1 MCEYRMISDDF
12 QEHNAIR
19 EQQVSLLEGY
29 ARLYGYGDSLLCAEY
44 VTLSRRIRDALGSMD
59 MDISPGSFSDVAE
72 GTLDPVPAN
81 EVVNADVQGVRPID
95 AAAAPITNDEVTS
108 TLHRLANNEAVDE
121 RLGGPPAEMA
131 RMVDANARFRA
142 SMGPLSVGEM
152 LSLRD
157 EFQSAFDSI
166 GGGAASSTSALVEQ
180 VRAAMPPSA
189 QVYAFSDATYV
200 VEPSTNTGIAV
211 RSGSSG
217 VSFSLHLDGAIHD
230 ALALAKECIESAK
243 TAEKERDT
251 AVRRHKKL
259 KDAFNAKV
267 AEKAGYY
274 KQYAKLVREF

>member
-1 MCEYRMISDDF
+1 MKLSQRRIELLENELRSGGNNGLLERDEYRVLGTRGDINMLD
-12 QEHNAIR
+12 NA
-19 EQQVSLLEGY
+19 EN
-29 ARLYGYGDSLLCAEY
+29 
-44 VTLSRRIRDALGSMD
+44 T
-59 MDISPGSFSDVAE
+59 
-72 GTLDPVPAN
+72 
-81 EVVNADVQGVRPID
+81 NASEIPIEPTD
-95 AAAAPITNDEVTS
+95 APITNDEVTS

-121 RLGGPPAEMA
+121 RLGVPPAEMA

-166 GGGAASSTSALVEQ
+166 GGGPIGAGASSTSALVEQ

>member
-1 MCEYRMISDDF
+1 MVENPDASG
-12 QEHNAIR
+12 
-19 EQQVSLLEGY
+19 EG
-29 ARLYGYGDSLLCAEY
+29 L
-44 VTLSRRIRDALGSMD
+44 
-59 MDISPGSFSDVAE
+59 
-72 GTLDPVPAN
+72 
-81 EVVNADVQGVRPID
+81 RPID

-121 RLGGPPAEMA
+121 RLGVPPAEMA

-166 GGGAASSTSALVEQ
+166 GAAPIGAGASSTSALVEQ

>member
-1 MCEYRMISDDF
+1 MRDMRIAELESITAGIRAASVEDTSMQLS
-12 QEHNAIR
+12 ENA
-19 EQQVSLLEGY
+19 S
-29 ARLYGYGDSLLCAEY
+29 
-44 VTLSRRIRDALGSMD
+44 
-59 MDISPGSFSDVAE
+59 SDV
-72 GTLDPVPAN
+72 
-81 EVVNADVQGVRPID
+81 
-95 AAAAPITNDEVTS
+95 ITNDEVTS

-121 RLGGPPAEMA
+121 RLGVPPAEMA

>member
-1 MCEYRMISDDF
+1 MKLSQRRIELLENELRSGGNNGLLERDEYRVLGTRGDINMLD
-12 QEHNAIR
+12 NAENTNASEIPI
-19 EQQVSLLEGY
+19 EP
-29 ARLYGYGDSLLCAEY
+29 
-44 VTLSRRIRDALGSMD
+44 TDA
-59 MDISPGSFSDVAE
+59 P
-72 GTLDPVPAN
+72 N
-81 EVVNADVQGVRPID
+81 
-95 AAAAPITNDEVTS
+95 TNDEVTS

-121 RLGGPPAEMA
+121 RLGVPPAEMA

>member
-1 MCEYRMISDDF
+1 MRDMRIAELESITAGIRAASVEDTSMQLS
-12 QEHNAIR
+12 ENA
-19 EQQVSLLEGY
+19 S
-29 ARLYGYGDSLLCAEY
+29 
-44 VTLSRRIRDALGSMD
+44 
-59 MDISPGSFSDVAE
+59 SDV
-72 GTLDPVPAN
+72 
-81 EVVNADVQGVRPID
+81 
-95 AAAAPITNDEVTS
+95 ITNDEVTS

-121 RLGGPPAEMA
+121 RLGVPPAEMA

-166 GGGAASSTSALVEQ
+166 GGGPIGAGASSTSALVEQ

>member
-1 MCEYRMISDDF
+1 
-12 QEHNAIR
+12 
-19 EQQVSLLEGY
+19 
-29 ARLYGYGDSLLCAEY
+29 
-44 VTLSRRIRDALGSMD
+44 
-59 MDISPGSFSDVAE
+59 
-72 GTLDPVPAN
+72 
-81 EVVNADVQGVRPID
+81 
-95 AAAAPITNDEVTS
+95 
-108 TLHRLANNEAVDE
+108 
-121 RLGGPPAEMA
+121 
-131 RMVDANARFRA
+131 
-142 SMGPLSVGEM
+142 
-152 LSLRD
+152 
-157 EFQSAFDSI
+157 
-166 GGGAASSTSALVEQ
+166 
-180 VRAAMPPSA
+180 
-189 QVYAFSDATYV
+189 VYAFSDATYV

>member
-1 MCEYRMISDDF
+1 MSLVHTLENVMKERDELRAALDDAYEEVRMRDMRIAELESITAGIRAASVEDTSM
-12 QEHNAIR
+12 QLSENA
-19 EQQVSLLEGY
+19 S
-29 ARLYGYGDSLLCAEY
+29 
-44 VTLSRRIRDALGSMD
+44 
-59 MDISPGSFSDVAE
+59 SDV
-72 GTLDPVPAN
+72 
-81 EVVNADVQGVRPID
+81 
-95 AAAAPITNDEVTS
+95 ITNDEVTS

-121 RLGGPPAEMA
+121 RLGVPVAEMA

>member
-1 MCEYRMISDDF
+1 MSLVHTLENVMKERDELRAALDDAYEEVRMRDMRIAELESITAGIRAASVEDTSM
-12 QEHNAIR
+12 QLSENA
-19 EQQVSLLEGY
+19 S
-29 ARLYGYGDSLLCAEY
+29 
-44 VTLSRRIRDALGSMD
+44 
-59 MDISPGSFSDVAE
+59 SDV
-72 GTLDPVPAN
+72 
-81 EVVNADVQGVRPID
+81 
-95 AAAAPITNDEVTS
+95 ITNDEVTS
-108 TLHRLANNEAVDE
+108 TLRRLANNEAVDE
-121 RLGGPPAEMA
+121 RLGVPPAEMA

>member
-1 MCEYRMISDDF
+1 MSLVHTLENVMKERDELRAALDDAYEEVRMRDMRIAELESITAGIRAASVEDTSM
-12 QEHNAIR
+12 QLSENA
-19 EQQVSLLEGY
+19 S
-29 ARLYGYGDSLLCAEY
+29 
-44 VTLSRRIRDALGSMD
+44 
-59 MDISPGSFSDVAE
+59 SDV
-72 GTLDPVPAN
+72 
-81 EVVNADVQGVRPID
+81 
-95 AAAAPITNDEVTS
+95 ITNDEVTS

-121 RLGGPPAEMA
+121 RLGVPPAEMA

>member
-1 MCEYRMISDDF
+1 MSLVHTLENVMKERDELRAALDDAYEEVRMRDMRIAELESITAGIRAASVEDTSM
-12 QEHNAIR
+12 QLSENA
-19 EQQVSLLEGY
+19 S
-29 ARLYGYGDSLLCAEY
+29 
-44 VTLSRRIRDALGSMD
+44 
-59 MDISPGSFSDVAE
+59 SDV
-72 GTLDPVPAN
+72 
-81 EVVNADVQGVRPID
+81 
-95 AAAAPITNDEVTS
+95 ITNDEVTS

-121 RLGGPPAEMA
+121 RLGVPPAEMA

-166 GGGAASSTSALVEQ
+166 GGGPIGAGASSTSALVEQ

>member
-1 MCEYRMISDDF
+1 M
-12 QEHNAIR
+12 
-19 EQQVSLLEGY
+19 SLLEGY

-121 RLGGPPAEMA
+121 RLGVPPAEMA

>member
-1 MCEYRMISDDF
+1 MDRLRDDQSAVTGPCPLDEM
-12 QEHNAIR
+12 QEGDHDMVENPDA
-19 EQQVSLLEGY
+19 SGEG
-29 ARLYGYGDSLLCAEY
+29 L
-44 VTLSRRIRDALGSMD
+44 
-59 MDISPGSFSDVAE
+59 
-72 GTLDPVPAN
+72 
-81 EVVNADVQGVRPID
+81 RPID

-121 RLGGPPAEMA
+121 RLGVPPAEMA